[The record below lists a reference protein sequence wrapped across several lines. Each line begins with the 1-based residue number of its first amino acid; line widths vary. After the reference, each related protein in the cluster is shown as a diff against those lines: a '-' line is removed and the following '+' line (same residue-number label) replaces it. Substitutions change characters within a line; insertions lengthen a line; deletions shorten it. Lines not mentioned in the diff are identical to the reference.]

1 MATVVL
7 ATEIAAW
14 LDAELQAER
23 YRAEEPENGL
33 LVDTGRPVLRI
44 ASAVNTTF
52 ETIAAASAAG
62 AELLLVHHPSWPD
75 IDLGLQQ
82 RKLDAL
88 AAAGVSLYGAHASLD
103 CAEDGTG
110 LALARLVD
118 VSVEGRFAEYQ
129 GGLAGV
135 HGRFAGGWDS
145 LVGAVSERLGVTPE
159 VHRNTETCERVGI
172 VTGGG
177 GLTGWLD
184 DARAA
189 GCDTYLTGEGSM
201 YTRLFAR
208 EMGINL
214 ILAGHVATEAPGI
227 HALRERTASHF
238 GLPGLALSE
247 ALIG

>member
-14 LDAELQAER
+14 LDAELQAEK

-33 LVDTGRPVLRI
+33 LVDAGRPVVRI

-62 AELLLVHHPSWPD
+62 AGLLLVHHPSWPY

-82 RKLDAL
+82 RKLEAL
-88 AAAGVSLYGAHASLD
+88 AAAGVSLYAAHASLD
-103 CAEDGTG
+103 CAEEGTG
-110 LALARLVD
+110 RALARLVG
-118 VSVEGRFAEYQ
+118 VSPDGRFAEYQ

-135 HGRFAGGWDS
+135 HGSFAGGWDR
-145 LVGAVSERLGVTPE
+145 LGEVVRERLGVTPE
-159 VHRNTETCERVGI
+159 VHRNAETCERVGI

-177 GLTGWLD
+177 GMTGWLNE
-184 DARAA
+184 AHAA
-189 GCDTYLTGEGSM
+189 GCDTFLTGEGSM
-201 YTRLFAR
+201 FTRVFAR

-227 HALRERTASHF
+227 HALRVRTASHF
-238 GLPGLALSE
+238 ELPGVALSE